1 MTHDKRHDEVFQCIV
16 ESYIDTAAPV
26 GSRAVSKRYSGNL
39 SPATIRNVMVDL
51 EEAGLIEQ
59 PHTSAGRVPTDKG
72 YRYYVNTLMPQ
83 AETPAKDFSG
93 VVEAALKEIR
103 NIEDAAERMSRLIAD
118 LTHNAGLLYLKGV
131 RRISYFDPSTT
142 LRVIP
147 SEPGESRDDELRRQA
162 QEMAERLHVEPNDR
176 VYLDGTRNIFEQPE
190 FQDAGRIRGLI
201 RALELK
207 ADVMD
212 FLQKDMQGHDVR
224 IYIGREV
231 PFAELQGV
239 SVVVKEYSIDGV
251 PIGSLG
257 VIGPTRMRYDR
268 VASVVDQ
275 MADAMTE
282 FLNDD
287 L

>member
-26 GSRAVSKRYSGNL
+26 GSSAVSKRYSGNL
-39 SPATIRNVMVDL
+39 SPATIRNVMADL

-83 AETPAKDFSG
+83 AEAPARDLAG
-93 VVEAALKEIR
+93 VVEEALREIR

-118 LTHNAGLLYLKGV
+118 LTHNAGLLYLRGV
-131 RRISYFDPSTT
+131 RRISYF
-142 LRVIP
+142 
-147 SEPGESRDDELRRQA
+147 DELRRQA
-162 QEMAERLHVEPNDR
+162 QEMAEHLRVEANDR
-176 VYLDGTRNIFEQPE
+176 LYLDGTRNIFEQPE
-190 FQDAGRIRGLI
+190 FQDADRIRGLI

-207 ADVMD
+207 AEVVD
-212 FLQKDMQGHDVR
+212 FLQKGLQGPNVR